1 MVPTTDPTTS
11 HDHRGHL
18 AGPAPVLTWV
28 GLLLA
33 PAVFAVHLQGAY
45 LLVLA
50 DCGQSGGAWL
60 VHGAGIV
67 ATLVAAAGTFAAWL
81 AWSRA
86 GAGSPGEEGTPMAR
100 TRLLAIAGGGLSS
113 VLTLILLAQT
123 IAGFFTPRCQ

>member
-1 MVPTTDPTTS
+1 MSPTTDPATS

-28 GLLLA
+28 GLLLS

-50 DCGQSGGAWL
+50 DCGQSGGAWR
-60 VHGAGIV
+60 VHLAGILAV
-67 ATLVAAAGTFAAWL
+67 LLSAAGTFAAWV

-86 GAGSPGEEGTPMAR
+86 GAELPGDDGTPTAR
-100 TRLLAIAGGGLSS
+100 TRLLAIAGGAMSA

-123 IAGFFTPRCQ
+123 VSGFVVPRCQ